1 MKNFLFFPVLSFIAL
16 QAYGVELELASERIR
31 PGIVLVFEG
40 AVKDIITPSALHLEE
55 KQTHVHIEARVN
67 WDEKNIPEGA
77 VPGGF
82 IPYLHITAQVINEK
96 TGISSFVDLTPHVN
110 LIDNFHYARN
120 ISLPG
125 GVSDRYKVIF
135 TLSPPSLYELAVHKD
150 WSDKHGDTLFKDKT
164 FTYKHVSFKAIAQ
177 ASRR

>member
-1 MKNFLFFPVLSFIAL
+1 MKSFFLSLVLLLTAL
-16 QAYGVELELASERIR
+16 YAHSVELELASERIN
-31 PGIVLVFEG
+31 PGIVLIFEG
-40 AVKDIITPSALHLEE
+40 AVKDVITPSNLHLQE

-67 WDEKNIPEGA
+67 WDQKNIPEGT

-82 IPYLHITAQVINEK
+82 IPYLHITAQVINER
-96 TGISSFVDLTPHVN
+96 TGISTFVDLAPHIN

-125 GVSDRYKVIF
+125 NIADLYKVIF
-135 TLSPPSLYELAVHKD
+135 KVSPPSLYQLAVHKD
-150 WSDKHGDTLFKDKT
+150 WSERYNDILFKEKE
-164 FTYKHVSFKAIAQ
+164 FTYRNVNFKEIAQ